1 MKYVHMDCMVM
12 DATRTVSVIM
22 GQAVTM
28 WMELVPVHLDGLVNF
43 VWTVVLRVRM
53 VLVVTAPVSVKM
65 EVRVTISMATVS
77 AQLVG
82 EAIFALNHVQLT
94 DMDRIVMRR
103 VSV

>member
-1 MKYVHMDCMVM
+1 M
-12 DATRTVSVIM
+12 
-22 GQAVTM
+22 
-28 WMELVPVHLDGLVNF
+28 HLDGLVNF

-82 EAIFALNHVQLT
+82 EVIFALNHVQLI